1 MNTINNIDVATQ
13 IVTIPRRMH
22 SEDKS
27 PFALLKETGYFE
39 LHDQISEED
48 IRTALLCCPACIRVW
63 MQYSEDQRSSNG
75 WYFALNDEG
84 LYETGHFDIESVP
97 NDTNRVQYEN
107 AIDACAA
114 FIKHEIESIRSG
126 K

>member
-1 MNTINNIDVATQ
+1 MNIATE

-27 PFALLKETGYFE
+27 PFALLEETGYFE
-39 LHDQISEED
+39 LHDEVSVSD
-48 IRTALLCCPACIRVW
+48 IREAVTHNPECVGEWFQYVEDKRSSSGWYVGPNEEGLFEVGFYDSAAEPNRSSR
-63 MQYSEDQRSSNG
+63 MQYG
-75 WYFALNDEG
+75 
-84 LYETGHFDIESVP
+84 T
-97 NDTNRVQYEN
+97 T
-107 AIDACAA
+107 IDACAA